1 MYGENVLKG
10 ADFTNKA
17 DDRHKEKVGKSLLD
31 GVITAI
37 VFLATSLII
46 IYIYRFIAGLL

>member
-1 MYGENVLKG
+1 MCGKNVLKG

-17 DDRHKEKVGKSLLD
+17 HNKKVGKSILD

-37 VFLATSLII
+37 VFLTTSLII

>member
-1 MYGENVLKG
+1 VYNENVLKG
-10 ADFTNKA
+10 ADFTDKA
-17 DDRHKEKVGKSLLD
+17 NDRHKRKVGKALLD

-46 IYIYRFIAGLL
+46 IYIYRIIFL